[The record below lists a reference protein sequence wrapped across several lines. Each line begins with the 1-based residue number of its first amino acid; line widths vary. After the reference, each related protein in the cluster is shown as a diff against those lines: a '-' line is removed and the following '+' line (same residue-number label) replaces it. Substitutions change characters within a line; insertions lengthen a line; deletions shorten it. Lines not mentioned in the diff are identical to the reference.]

1 MYKTID
7 DTFMVSIMVLIALFH
22 AVVTLATLPKRG
34 IFKDPRQVLQ
44 TKTNK
49 ELRSMLKGTKRI
61 SNLNKKQLINLV
73 LSNT

>member
-7 DTFMVSIMVLIALFH
+7 DTFMVSIMVLIALFN
-22 AVVTLATLPKRG
+22 AVVTLASLPKRG
-34 IFKDPRQVLQ
+34 IFKDPRQVLL

>member
-7 DTFMVSIMVLIALFH
+7 DTFMVSIMVLIALFN
-22 AVVTLATLPKRG
+22 AVVTLVSLPKRG
-34 IFKDPRQVLQ
+34 IFKDPRQVLL

-61 SNLNKKQLINLV
+61 SSLNKKQLINLV
-73 LSNT
+73 LSHT